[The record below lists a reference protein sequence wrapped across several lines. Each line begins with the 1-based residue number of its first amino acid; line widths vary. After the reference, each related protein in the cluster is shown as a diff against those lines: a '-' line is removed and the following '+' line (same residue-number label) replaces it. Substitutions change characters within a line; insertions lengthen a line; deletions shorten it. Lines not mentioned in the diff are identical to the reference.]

1 MPACQAASRLG
12 SRQTGIHVCST
23 KSRRQASRASMR
35 SYACGTCLPWG
46 SKRAAKCGRRHCGW
60 GMVLHRAPQAPPRPL
75 WGQNSA
81 PGRWP
86 EQYDGRKVLPAALS
100 GQLSASPR
108 SRQHY
113 GGNKVLPGAPGST
126 FGGSILPAACCLLL
140 PARKRRGGT
149 LLAGKEDEEL

>member
-1 MPACQAASRLG
+1 
-12 SRQTGIHVCST
+12 
-23 KSRRQASRASMR
+23 
-35 SYACGTCLPWG
+35 
-46 SKRAAKCGRRHCGW
+46 
-60 GMVLHRAPQAPPRPL
+60 
-75 WGQNSA
+75 
-81 PGRWP
+81 
-86 EQYDGRKVLPAALS
+86 VLPAALS